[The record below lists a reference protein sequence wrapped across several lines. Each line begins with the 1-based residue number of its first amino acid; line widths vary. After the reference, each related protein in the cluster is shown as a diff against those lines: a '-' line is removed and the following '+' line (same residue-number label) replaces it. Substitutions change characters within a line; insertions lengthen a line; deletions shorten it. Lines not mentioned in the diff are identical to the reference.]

1 MARQSDNIDNGSMS
15 SLLAQYFVYSEL
27 NDIVSMQKI
36 LDRMTELDAEH
47 IITAIVTTQIGLS
60 KGNQAGTRETIK
72 WVLPKVKNNTSLTQ
86 VLALFA
92 LIERDTQLSK
102 DIYLA
107 TNPGWSA
114 PDQWDDL
121 LARFPFDGCLV
132 SWVFN
137 QTGDEKLGYD
147 LLQSSISFHETL
159 LPQAMEHAHV
169 WSPELCYLAAGNTE
183 KALQSLE
190 SQVADNHL
198 DGWLTF
204 HRMGVYDL
212 IRHEPRYQALA
223 EERER
228 IIATQLE
235 AIEAI
240 KAGAEL

>member
-1 MARQSDNIDNGSMS
+1 
-15 SLLAQYFVYSEL
+15 
-27 NDIVSMQKI
+27 
-36 LDRMTELDAEH
+36 
-47 IITAIVTTQIGLS
+47 
-60 KGNQAGTRETIK
+60 
-72 WVLPKVKNNTSLTQ
+72 
-86 VLALFA
+86 
-92 LIERDTQLSK
+92 
-102 DIYLA
+102 
-107 TNPGWSA
+107 
-114 PDQWDDL
+114 
-121 LARFPFDGCLV
+121 
-132 SWVFN
+132 
-137 QTGDEKLGYD
+137 
-147 LLQSSISFHETL
+147 
-159 LPQAMEHAHV
+159 MEHAHV